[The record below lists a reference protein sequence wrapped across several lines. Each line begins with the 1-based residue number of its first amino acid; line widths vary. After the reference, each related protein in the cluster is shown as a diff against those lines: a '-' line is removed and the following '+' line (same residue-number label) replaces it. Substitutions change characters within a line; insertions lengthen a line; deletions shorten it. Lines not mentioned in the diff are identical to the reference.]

1 MLEETKKY
9 VLPSSVAGINVVY
22 YGTRVI
28 SCLTCYFQ
36 SLSLDAGTHTV
47 IHVPASNGQPG
58 GRQQTALDALLNE
71 LQTFTL
77 PAEQKTP
84 RDNIPGLLGPQRRL
98 PSYPSA
104 DSPVRSPIHGMP
116 QARSPTN
123 IDPGPKVLQVAP
135 AAKSLS
141 PTPQQQERRPSPTS
155 QLKDAVAK
163 KVPPP
168 PPPRTTSRSPVTSP
182 TEAVTAKPAAPL
194 RSALATRNPPPQ
206 RSSSVP
212 TPKGSSHPTLRQTA
226 STRQLSRE
234 RPDPPTTQAST
245 APTPA
250 QVSKETILRTSALTD
265 DPGPR
270 DQLSSNSSSSE
281 SVNSQEGLQMAL
293 AAAKAEQRKVSQ
305 QLRNELQDEVRAT
318 NLILTFLLD
327 DMF

>member
-1 MLEETKKY
+1 M
-9 VLPSSVAGINVVY
+9 
-22 YGTRVI
+22 
-28 SCLTCYFQ
+28 
-36 SLSLDAGTHTV
+36 
-47 IHVPASNGQPG
+47 IHVPPSNSQSQSQTQLQTQGQGPG

-123 IDPGPKVLQVAP
+123 IDPGPKVLQVGP

-141 PTPQQQERRPSPTS
+141 PTPQQQERRPSPTQ
-155 QLKDAVAK
+155 QLKEAVAAVAK

-182 TEAVTAKPAAPL
+182 TESVTAKPAAPL

-212 TPKGSSHPTLRQTA
+212 TPRGSSHPTLRQTA
-226 STRQLSRE
+226 STRQSSRE
-234 RPDPPTTQAST
+234 RPDPPVTSLSTTK
-245 APTPA
+245 APPET
-250 QVSKETILRTSALTD
+250 SKEAIVRTSALTD
-265 DPGPR
+265 ENAPR

-305 QLRNELQDEVRAT
+305 QLKNELQDEVR
-318 NLILTFLLD
+318 
-327 DMF
+327 

>member
-1 MLEETKKY
+1 M
-9 VLPSSVAGINVVY
+9 
-22 YGTRVI
+22 
-28 SCLTCYFQ
+28 
-36 SLSLDAGTHTV
+36 
-47 IHVPASNGQPG
+47 IHVPPSNGH

-141 PTPQQQERRPSPTS
+141 PTPTQQERRPSPTS
-155 QLKDAVAK
+155 QLKAEAVAK

-194 RSALATRNPPPQ
+194 RSALAMRNVPQ

-212 TPKGSSHPTLRQTA
+212 TPRGSSHPTLRQTA
-226 STRQLSRE
+226 STRQSSRE
-234 RPDPPTTQAST
+234 RPEPPAPLPTTTASSSSQT
-245 APTPA
+245 SREAI
-250 QVSKETILRTSALTD
+250 VKTSALND
-265 DPGPR
+265 EPPPR

-305 QLRNELQDEVRAT
+305 QLRNELQDEV
-318 NLILTFLLD
+318 
-327 DMF
+327 

>member
-1 MLEETKKY
+1 M
-9 VLPSSVAGINVVY
+9 
-22 YGTRVI
+22 
-28 SCLTCYFQ
+28 
-36 SLSLDAGTHTV
+36 
-47 IHVPASNGQPG
+47 IHVPPSNSQSQTQLQVQGQGQGQGPG

-123 IDPGPKVLQVAP
+123 IDPGPKVLQVGP

-141 PTPQQQERRPSPTS
+141 PTPQQQERRPSPTQ
-155 QLKDAVAK
+155 QLKEVVAAVAK

-182 TEAVTAKPAAPL
+182 TEVTTVTAKPPAPL
-194 RSALATRNPPPQ
+194 RSALAPGRNPPPQ

-212 TPKGSSHPTLRQTA
+212 TPSSRGSSHPTLRQTA
-226 STRQLSRE
+226 STRQSSRE
-234 RPDPPTTQAST
+234 RPDPPVTSLSTTK
-245 APTPA
+245 APA
-250 QVSKETILRTSALTD
+250 EISKEAIVRTSALTD
-265 DPGPR
+265 ENAPR

-305 QLRNELQDEVRAT
+305 QLKNELQDEVR
-318 NLILTFLLD
+318 LFYMLHSVSLK
-327 DMF
+327 